1 MPACSMCH
9 GTDVAEMCAQGRCYW
24 EEMQREEQ
32 EREQRAEWERQQMEE
47 HYEKH
52 PHG

>member
-1 MPACSMCH
+1 
-9 GTDVAEMCAQGRCYW
+9 
-24 EEMQREEQ
+24 MQREEQ